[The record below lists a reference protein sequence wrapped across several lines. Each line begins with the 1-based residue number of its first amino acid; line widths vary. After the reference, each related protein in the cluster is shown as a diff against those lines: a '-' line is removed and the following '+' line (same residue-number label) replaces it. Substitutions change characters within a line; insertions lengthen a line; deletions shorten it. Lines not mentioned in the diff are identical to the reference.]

1 MTALGGL
8 RAIVVSLLAWV
19 AAAAAFV
26 AANWSGGE
34 LAARLGLPP
43 GGDARLGWD
52 ASWTIAAAALALWI
66 VARWAPA
73 ARVQAMLAWASLAA
87 LTLWAVATLGG
98 EYPSWFDAALLLA
111 LPLLGVLA
119 WRWAD
124 ASRRTQKRRA

>member
-1 MTALGGL
+1 MGWL
-8 RAIVVSLLAWV
+8 RAIVGSLLAWSG
-19 AAAAAFV
+19 AAAAFV

-43 GGDARLGWD
+43 GGDARLAWD
-52 ASWTIAAAALALWI
+52 LTWTVAAGALALWI
-66 VARWAPA
+66 VARWTPA
-73 ARVQAMLAWASLAA
+73 ARAQAMFAWVLLAA
-87 LTLWAVATLGG
+87 LTVWAVATLGS